1 MGLILVA
8 MLAEVDGQALA
19 ALLVEVQG
27 REGTE

>member
-1 MGLILVA
+1 